1 MRKQLNIEFI
11 QVLTIIMNVYLK
23 LLKRLTLA
31 HRKSINFK
39 LLVVLFLVAF
49 NVNSQQSPPDFVV
62 KVYDDIYQVMRTRT
76 SPKKP
81 AIYLSNNNEEIALYT
96 PSLNQIEIGQKF
108 IDMARSFGK
117 DSLNVVAQIL
127 SHELAHVLLEQS
139 TIIKKI
145 GSGYASKEFNKR
157 LKKTHATLRDTLYER
172 QADEYSFF
180 YAQIAGFNTKKN
192 ASKVLDTIYKQWG
205 FKDKDLKRYPTLDE
219 RKLIAQ
225 TAINKM
231 ELLNELFD
239 IAILSNI
246 VGKHNLAIDLF
257 QFILDED
264 FDSREIHNNLGTS
277 YLLKGITQLDKKVY
291 PYIFPVQ
298 IDLETKL
305 NSERVYNIKSNAYIE
320 SALVQFKFALEG
332 HEIYP
337 TALLNKSI
345 CEFLLEKD
353 DFEITMFRLS
363 KIKDIYIQSNFKL
376 MYTINNHFQ
385 NKDSLV
391 YKRELALL
399 SSNNSI
405 AKANYLKFLKKD
417 SISGY
422 SIPTGDTTELKLPDF
437 DFIFNDEAR
446 KSDTLKNVFGS
457 NTRDFSFR
465 KIENENWEAL
475 RIKSSKSY
483 PSSRLILYKY
493 VGDELNIEPEKFDT
507 PNFETKNYLYFLG
520 ENKIYLVERF
530 DRTKSLYFYK

>member
-1 MRKQLNIEFI
+1 MNSFLKFFMRYRFAH
-11 QVLTIIMNVYLK
+11 LTSAK
-23 LLKRLTLA
+23 FSLLIA
-31 HRKSINFK
+31 FS
-39 LLVVLFLVAF
+39 LVSFV
-49 NVNSQQSPPDFVV
+49 VNSQKAPPEFVV
-62 KVYDDIYQVMRTRT
+62 KVYNDIYQVMRTRT

-81 AIYLSNNNEEIALYT
+81 VIYLSNNHQEIALFT

-139 TIIKKI
+139 TVIKKI

-180 YAQIAGFNTKKN
+180 YAQIAGYNAKKY
-192 ASKVLDTIYKQWG
+192 AAKVLDTIYKKWG

-225 TAINKM
+225 TASKKM
-231 ELLNELFD
+231 EFLNELFD

-246 VGKHNLAIDLF
+246 LGKHNLAIDLF

-264 FDSREIHNNLGTS
+264 FDSKEIHNNLGTS

-305 NSERVYNIKSNAYIE
+305 NSERVYNSEFYENIE
-320 SALVQFKFALEG
+320 LALEQFKFAIEG
-332 HEIYP
+332 TEVYP

-345 CEFLLEKD
+345 CEFLLKHE

-363 KIKDIYIQSNFKL
+363 KLKDFDKQSDYKL
-376 MYTINNHFQ
+376 MSIINTHF
-385 NKDSLV
+385 NTRDSSHYKEELIELSRNNLTARANYVNYFEKDSNSLNSNIL
-391 YKRELALL
+391 KDESEL
-399 SSNNSI
+399 I
-405 AKANYLKFLKKD
+405 
-417 SISGY
+417 
-422 SIPTGDTTELKLPDF
+422 LPEF
-437 DFIFNDEAR
+437 DFIFDEEAR
-446 KSDTLKNVFGS
+446 KSDTLKNVFGP
-457 NTRDFSFR
+457 NVRDFSLR
-465 KIENENWEAL
+465 KIENKDWKAL
-475 RIKSSKSY
+475 RIKSSRSF
-483 PSSRLILYKY
+483 PSSILTLYEY
-493 VGDELNIEPEKFDT
+493 VGNDLINEQKQLDT
-507 PNFETKNYLYFLG
+507 PSFETLGYFYFL
-520 ENKIYLVERF
+520 EKNRIYVTEKI
-530 DRTKSLYFYK
+530 DQTKSLYFYK